1 MAAGAVGGEGSRRG
15 HAAPVVG
22 GPMVPGCE
30 YERDAT
36 RARRLGFLVRGDV
49 RSLPQAALRFVLM
62 HPGVSTAL
70 VGFSDADQI
79 RGAASAAEQGP
90 LPRAHIERLRE
101 LWGRSTP

>member
-1 MAAGAVGGEGSRRG
+1 
-15 HAAPVVG
+15 
-22 GPMVPGCE
+22 MVPGGE
-30 YERDAT
+30 YGRDAE

-79 RGAASAAEQGP
+79 REAASAAEHGP
-90 LPRAHIERLRE
+90 LPRAHMERLRE

>member
-1 MAAGAVGGEGSRRG
+1 MPGG
-15 HAAPVVG
+15 
-22 GPMVPGCE
+22 E
-30 YERDAT
+30 YERDAA
-36 RARRLGFLVRGDV
+36 RARRLGFLVQGGV

-79 RGAASAAEQGP
+79 REAASAAEHGP
-90 LPRAHIERLRE
+90 LPRDHVERLRE